1 MRRFQLR
8 RALRKI
14 FRVSFASFVEG
25 LTAAYAQRSVD
36 DATLAGPAVTGFMA
50 RAVDQARAGPVETLI
65 ALAAQLIAG
74 ALKGEL
80 VLAHALPNTTG
91 ADCQAEHEQSYRAHQ
106 CGLSISIAE
115 DWALMC
121 ALATIFPAMA
131 APASPLTRGGRAS
144 AKLNA
149 MSDSALI
156 EAFLEM
162 LSAERGARANT
173 LEAYARDLEDARGA
187 LPRGLAQADASAVE
201 AYVAGL
207 AKRGLSA
214 ATARRRISAL
224 RQFYRF
230 LMEEKARADDPTSR
244 LDAPKRARALPKT
257 LSLAEIERLIAAA
270 DSLRDRAMIE
280 LLYGAGLRV
289 SELVSLPLRAA
300 PRPGQEHMIVEG
312 KGGKERLVALGRPAL
327 AALAA
332 YLLER
337 ESALPKNARQRQKA
351 ERWLFPSASAA
362 DGKLTRRRAAQILE
376 AAAAKAGLDPAR
388 VSPHVLRHAF
398 ATHLV
403 EGGADLRTVQT
414 LLGHA
419 DIATTQIYTHV
430 AEGRLKTLVQTK
442 HPLAR
447 RRKP

>member
-1 MRRFQLR
+1 
-8 RALRKI
+8 
-14 FRVSFASFVEG
+14 
-25 LTAAYAQRSVD
+25 
-36 DATLAGPAVTGFMA
+36 
-50 RAVDQARAGPVETLI
+50 
-65 ALAAQLIAG
+65 
-74 ALKGEL
+74 
-80 VLAHALPNTTG
+80 
-91 ADCQAEHEQSYRAHQ
+91 
-106 CGLSISIAE
+106 
-115 DWALMC
+115 
-121 ALATIFPAMA
+121 
-131 APASPLTRGGRAS
+131 
-144 AKLNA
+144 

-173 LEAYARDLEDARGA
+173 LDAYARDLEDARAYVRG
-187 LPRGLAQADASAVE
+187 GLATASAEAIE

-230 LMEEKARADDPTSR
+230 LLQENTRGDDPTSR
-244 LDAPKRARALPKT
+244 LDAPKRARSLPKT
-257 LSLAEIERLIAAA
+257 LSTDEVERLIEAAGSA
-270 DSLRDRAMIE
+270 RDSALIE

-300 PRPGQEHMIVEG
+300 PRPGQEHMIIEG
-312 KGGKERLVALGRPAL
+312 KGGKERVVVLGRPAL
-327 AALAA
+327 AALEAHLAA
-332 YLLER
+332 R
-337 ESALPKNARQRQKA
+337 AGTLPKVEAQREKA
-351 ERWLFPSASAA
+351 QRWLFPSASAA
-362 DGKLTRRRAAQILE
+362 DGKLTRRRVAQILE
-376 AAAAKAGLDPAR
+376 AAAVKAGIDPSR

-430 AEGRLKTLVQTK
+430 AEGRLKTLVETK
-442 HPLAR
+442 HPLTK
-447 RRKP
+447 RRKD